1 MRIDRTCVGP
11 TSARPRRSRCRTT
24 RRVKDSA
31 GVSSSTR
38 GDIIVD
44 DITADDTFDDTA
56 TAVYDATVTDTTRGD
71 TAADDTAADDTAVN
85 DTAADDVTR
94 GDNGDT
100 TVDDATRG
108 DNGDTTVDDATRGD
122 NGATYSSTGR
132 SRGTT
137 HWSPKQ
143 AMKDH
148 TVGKER
154 LDIQARHGRTRGI
167 HSALAASR
175 RQTAN
180 AQAVEDVHRQA
191 LLAPPQRDDV

>member
-1 MRIDRTCVGP
+1 LRIDRTCVGP

-108 DNGDTTVDDATRGD
+108 DNG
-122 NGATYSSTGR
+122 ATYSSTGR

>member
-1 MRIDRTCVGP
+1 LRIDRTCVGP

>member
-1 MRIDRTCVGP
+1 LRIDRTCVGP

-122 NGATYSSTGR
+122 NGDTYSSTGR